1 MHFDFENGVF
11 YSMLRNVTKLRIL
24 NFSLFIVIEEGEA
37 MLASKR
43 RFPDSI
49 IFAQKNCNPSYA

>member
-1 MHFDFENGVF
+1 LKAGVF
-11 YSMLRNVTKLRIL
+11 YSIPECDQLNL
-24 NFSLFIVIEEGEA
+24 NFSLFIVIEKGEA

>member
-49 IFAQKNCNPSYA
+49 IFAQKNCHPDHA

>member
-1 MHFDFENGVF
+1 MHFDFENRCFLFHVAECDQ
-11 YSMLRNVTKLRIL
+11 LRIL

-49 IFAQKNCNPSYA
+49 IFAQKNCHPDHA